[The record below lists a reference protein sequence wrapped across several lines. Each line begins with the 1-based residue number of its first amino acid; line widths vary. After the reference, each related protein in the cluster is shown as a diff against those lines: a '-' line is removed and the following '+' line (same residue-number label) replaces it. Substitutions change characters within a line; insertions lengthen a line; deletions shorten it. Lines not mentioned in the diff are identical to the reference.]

1 MNICCSGPLQEEKFD
16 FEDFG
21 VKVEE
26 GYLKFDNNEGVFKYE
41 NTVEKEKKDDEKK
54 KLKEELER
62 LDKKKKLTE
71 RKLKELNSM
80 IKNIENIL
88 LRNCK
93 EQKYIE
99 ILVKETEEKR
109 ELIDNN

>member
-16 FEDFG
+16 FEDFWVTIDKG
-21 VKVEE
+21 K
-26 GYLKFDNNEGVFKYE
+26 LKFDNKEGVFKYE

-71 RKLKELNSM
+71 RKLKELNAM